1 MGDCLEQN
9 MSLMER
15 LRPELYKRLKKVF
28 ESEEYSYSNVEET
41 ETRDGNKALI
51 VERDNTKYRL
61 NSLYKPLK
69 EAEKWADQYEFH
81 NLSISVVMFGMGNA
95 LFVREMLN
103 RLKPDASVYLFEPDL
118 SVFLYV
124 LNNINIVDILED
136 KRVYLFINNI
146 NEKEFSDLLQSDI
159 DWVAVPTQIICNHP
173 VYDKVYDEEFVGFLR
188 VVHGAN
194 KMAKVNIDTEK
205 HMSITLVDNAIR
217 NLKYI
222 KESNYVSEFI
232 GKIPEELPAVIVA
245 AGPSLDKNIDE
256 LKRAEGKA
264 FIFATDTAVKYLL
277 QHDIKFDAIIT
288 IDAKKGVW
296 HLRDERCHNVPM
308 FCVLE
313 AKSNL
318 MDMHIGRK
326 IWFRGS
332 VYMYDLYS
340 RFNREFPGY
349 NSGGSVATAAFSL
362 CVSMKFKNIVLIGQ
376 DLAYSGGITHAGGV
390 VRNVQGD
397 KEGRELVESIDGGKV
412 WSRYDWLIYLEW
424 FENSIR
430 DLKGINVIDAT
441 EGGALIHGSK
451 VMALSEV
458 IDQYCKE
465 EFSFNGMLD
474 KMPYTFSDEEY
485 SEVKDNIMHLR
496 KEFND
501 IKQKSKEG
509 IKAAEKV
516 ISIVNKGEDNPVNE
530 AKNLKKVDKIN
541 KFLAKQDAYNILDV
555 YITNSVSKHLQTVNM
570 LSDDEDENMKKTLE
584 ISVSI
589 YKALIEAVD
598 TLTPVLE
605 ETLEKL

>member
-1 MGDCLEQN
+1 MEDCLEQN

-15 LRPELYKRLKKVF
+15 IRPDLYKKLKEIF
-28 ESEEYSYSNVEET
+28 ASNEYSYDNIEEAD
-41 ETRDGNKALI
+41 TRDGHKALI
-51 VERDNTKYRL
+51 VDKDNTKYRL

-69 EAEKWADQYEFH
+69 EAEKWAGQYEFH
-81 NLSISVVMFGMGNA
+81 NLNISVIMFGIGNGI
-95 LFVREMLN
+95 FVREMLN

-118 SVFLYV
+118 SIFLYV
-124 LNNINIVDILED
+124 LNNINIEDILED

-146 NEKEFSDLLQSDI
+146 NENGFSDLLQRDI
-159 DWVAVPTQIICNHP
+159 DWVTMPTQIVCSHP
-173 VYDKVYDEEFVGFLR
+173 VYDKIYGDEFVEFLR
-188 VVHGAN
+188 AVHGAN

-205 HMSITLVDNAIR
+205 HMSIKLVDNAIR

-232 GKIPEELPAVIVA
+232 GKIPEELPAIIVA

-264 FIFATDTAVKYLL
+264 FIFATDTSVKYLL
-277 QHDIKFDAIIT
+277 QHNINFDAIIT
-288 IDAKKGVW
+288 IDAKKGIW
-296 HLRDERCHNVPM
+296 HLKDEKCHNVPL

-313 AKSNL
+313 AKSEL

-362 CVSMKFKNIVLIGQ
+362 CVSMKFKNIVFIGQ
-376 DLAYSGGITHAGGV
+376 DLAYSGEVTHAGGV

-397 KEGRELVESIDGGKV
+397 KQGRELVESIDGGKV

-441 EGGALIHGSK
+441 EGGALIHGTE

-458 IDQYCKE
+458 IDKYCKE
-465 EFSFNGMLD
+465 DFSFSDMLD
-474 KMPYTFSDEEY
+474 KMPYTFPDEEY
-485 SEVKDNIMHLR
+485 KKVRDDIVHLR

-555 YITNSVSKHLQTVNM
+555 YITNSVSKDLQTVNM

-598 TLTPVLE
+598 SLTPVLE
-605 ETLEKL
+605 ETLEKV

>member
-146 NEKEFSDLLQSDI
+146 NEKEFSDLLQSDM

-430 DLKGINVIDAT
+430 DLKDINVIDAT

-465 EFSFNGMLD
+465 EFSFNDMLD

-541 KFLAKQDAYNILDV
+541 KFLAKQDAYSILDV
-555 YITNSVSKHLQTVNM
+555 YITNSVSKDLQTVNM

-589 YKALIEAVD
+589 YKALIKAVD
-598 TLTPVLE
+598 SLTPVLE

>member
-1 MGDCLEQN
+1 MEDCLEQN
-9 MSLMER
+9 MSLIKR
-15 LRPELYKRLKKVF
+15 LRPDLYNKLKEVF
-28 ESEEYSYSNVEET
+28 DSNEYSYNNIEEAD
-41 ETRDGNKALI
+41 TRDGNKALI
-51 VERDNTKYRL
+51 VDKDNTKYRL

-81 NLSISVVMFGMGNA
+81 NLSISVIMFGMGNG

-103 RLKPDASVYLFEPDL
+103 RLKPDANVYLFEPDL
-118 SVFLYV
+118 SIFLYV

-136 KRVYLFINNI
+136 KRVFLFINNI
-146 NEKEFSDLLQSDI
+146 NEKEFGDLLQQYI
-159 DWVAVPTQIICNHP
+159 DWVMMPTQIICNHP
-173 VYDKVYDEEFVGFLR
+173 VYDKIYGDEFVEFLKA
-188 VVHGAN
+188 VHGAN

-205 HMSITLVDNAIR
+205 HMSIKLVDNAIK
-217 NLKYI
+217 NLRYI

-232 GKIPEELPAVIVA
+232 GKMPEELPAIIVA

-264 FIFATDTAVKYLL
+264 FIFATDTSVKYLL
-277 QHDIKFDAIIT
+277 QHNINFDAIIT
-288 IDAKKGVW
+288 IDAKKGLW
-296 HLRDERCHNVPM
+296 HLKDERCHNIPL

-313 AKSNL
+313 AKSEL

-376 DLAYSGGITHAGGV
+376 DLAYSGGVTHAGGV

-441 EGGALIHGSK
+441 EGGALIHGTE

-458 IDQYCKE
+458 IDKYCKE
-465 EFSFNGMLD
+465 DFSFSDMLD
-474 KMPYTFSDEEY
+474 KMPYTFPDEEY
-485 SEVKDNIMHLR
+485 RKVRDNMIHLK

-541 KFLAKQDAYNILDV
+541 KFLAKQDAYNLLDV
-555 YITNSVSKHLQTVNM
+555 YITSSVSKDLQTVNM

-598 TLTPVLE
+598 SLTPVLE
-605 ETLEKL
+605 ETLEKV

>member
-1 MGDCLEQN
+1 MEDCLEQN
-9 MSLMER
+9 MSLIKR
-15 LRPELYKRLKKVF
+15 LRPDLYKKLKEVF
-28 ESEEYSYSNVEET
+28 DNNEYSYNNIEEAD
-41 ETRDGNKALI
+41 TRDGNKALI
-51 VERDNTKYRL
+51 IEKDNTKYRL

-81 NLSISVVMFGMGNA
+81 NLSISVIMFGIGNGI
-95 LFVREMLN
+95 FVREMLN

-118 SVFLYV
+118 SIFLYV
-124 LNNINIVDILED
+124 LGNINIVDILED
-136 KRVYLFINNI
+136 KRVFLFINNI
-146 NEKEFSDLLQSDI
+146 NENEFSDLLQQYI
-159 DWVAVPTQIICNHP
+159 DWVMMPTQIICNHP
-173 VYDKVYDEEFVGFLR
+173 VYDKVYGDEFVGFLR

-205 HMSITLVDNAIR
+205 HMSIKLVDNAIK
-217 NLKYI
+217 NLRYI

-232 GKIPEELPAVIVA
+232 GKMPEELPAIIVA

-264 FIFATDTAVKYLL
+264 FIFATDTSVKYLL
-277 QHDIKFDAIIT
+277 QHNINFDAIIT
-288 IDAKKGVW
+288 IDAKKGLW
-296 HLRDERCHNVPM
+296 HLKDERCHNIPL

-313 AKSNL
+313 AKSEL
-318 MDMHIGRK
+318 MDMHTGRK

-332 VYMYDLYS
+332 VYMYDLYN
-340 RFNREFPGY
+340 RFNKEFPGY

-376 DLAYSGGITHAGGV
+376 DLAYSGGVTHAGGV

-441 EGGALIHGSK
+441 EGGALIHGTE

-458 IDQYCKE
+458 IDKYCKE
-465 EFSFNGMLD
+465 DFSFSDMLD
-474 KMPYTFSDEEY
+474 KMPYTFPDEEY
-485 SEVKDNIMHLR
+485 RKVRDNIIHLR

-541 KFLAKQDAYNILDV
+541 KFLAKQDAYNLLDV
-555 YITNSVSKHLQTVNM
+555 YITSSVSKDLQTVNM
-570 LSDDEDENMKKTLE
+570 LSDDEGENMKKTLE

-589 YKALIEAVD
+589 YKALVEAVD
-598 TLTPVLE
+598 SLTPVLE
-605 ETLEKL
+605 ETLEKV

>member
-1 MGDCLEQN
+1 MEDCLEQN
-9 MSLMER
+9 MSLIKR
-15 LRPELYKRLKKVF
+15 LRPDLYKKLKEVF
-28 ESEEYSYSNVEET
+28 DNNEYSYNNIEEAD
-41 ETRDGNKALI
+41 TRDGNKALI
-51 VERDNTKYRL
+51 IEKDNTKYRL

-81 NLSISVVMFGMGNA
+81 NLSISVIMFGIGNGI
-95 LFVREMLN
+95 FVREMLN

-118 SVFLYV
+118 SIFLYV
-124 LNNINIVDILED
+124 LGNINIVDILED
-136 KRVYLFINNI
+136 KRVFLFINNI
-146 NEKEFSDLLQSDI
+146 NENEFSDLLQQYI
-159 DWVAVPTQIICNHP
+159 DWVMMPTQIICNHP
-173 VYDKVYDEEFVGFLR
+173 VYDKVYGDEFVGFLR

-205 HMSITLVDNAIR
+205 HMSIKLVDNAIK
-217 NLKYI
+217 NLRYI

-232 GKIPEELPAVIVA
+232 GKMPEELPAIIVA

-264 FIFATDTAVKYLL
+264 FIFATDTSVKYLL
-277 QHDIKFDAIIT
+277 QHNINFDAIIT
-288 IDAKKGVW
+288 IDAKKGLW
-296 HLRDERCHNVPM
+296 HLKDERCHNIPL

-313 AKSNL
+313 AKSEL
-318 MDMHIGRK
+318 MDMHTGRK

-332 VYMYDLYS
+332 VYMYDLYN
-340 RFNREFPGY
+340 RFNKEFPGY

-376 DLAYSGGITHAGGV
+376 DLAYSGGVTHAGGV

-441 EGGALIHGSK
+441 EGGALIHGTE

-458 IDQYCKE
+458 IDKYCKE
-465 EFSFNGMLD
+465 DFSFSDMLD
-474 KMPYTFSDEEY
+474 KMPYTFPDEEY
-485 SEVKDNIMHLR
+485 RKVRDNIIHLR

-541 KFLAKQDAYNILDV
+541 KFLAKQDAYDLLDV
-555 YITNSVSKHLQTVNM
+555 YITSSVSKDLQTVNM
-570 LSDDEDENMKKTLE
+570 LSDDEGENMKKTLE

-589 YKALIEAVD
+589 YKALVEAVD
-598 TLTPVLE
+598 SLTPVLE
-605 ETLEKL
+605 ETLEKV

>member
-146 NEKEFSDLLQSDI
+146 NEKEFSDLLQSDM

-390 VRNVQGD
+390 IRNVQGD

-430 DLKGINVIDAT
+430 DLKDINVIDAT

-516 ISIVNKGEDNPVNE
+516 ISIINKGEDNPVNE

-541 KFLAKQDAYNILDV
+541 KFLAKQDAYSILDV
-555 YITNSVSKHLQTVNM
+555 YITNSVSKDLQTVNM

>member
-1 MGDCLEQN
+1 MEDCLEQN

-15 LRPELYKRLKKVF
+15 IRPDLYKKLKEIF
-28 ESEEYSYSNVEET
+28 ASNEYSYDNIEEAD
-41 ETRDGNKALI
+41 TRDGHKALI
-51 VERDNTKYRL
+51 VDKDNTKYRL

-69 EAEKWADQYEFH
+69 EAEKWAGQYEFH
-81 NLSISVVMFGMGNA
+81 NLNISVIMFGIGNGI
-95 LFVREMLN
+95 FVREMLN

-118 SVFLYV
+118 SIFLYV
-124 LNNINIVDILED
+124 LNNINIGDILED

-146 NEKEFSDLLQSDI
+146 NENEFSDLLQQYI
-159 DWVAVPTQIICNHP
+159 DWVMMPTQIVCNHP
-173 VYDKVYDEEFVGFLR
+173 VYDKIYGDEFVEFLR
-188 VVHGAN
+188 AVHGAN

-205 HMSITLVDNAIR
+205 HMSIKLVDNAIR

-232 GKIPEELPAVIVA
+232 GKIPEELPAIIVA

-264 FIFATDTAVKYLL
+264 FIFATDTSVKYLL
-277 QHDIKFDAIIT
+277 QHNINFDAIIT
-288 IDAKKGVW
+288 IDAKKGIW
-296 HLRDERCHNVPM
+296 HLKDEKCHNVPL

-313 AKSNL
+313 AKSEL

-362 CVSMKFKNIVLIGQ
+362 CVSMKFKNIVFIGQ
-376 DLAYSGGITHAGGV
+376 DLAYSGEVTHAGGV

-397 KEGRELVESIDGGKV
+397 KQGRELVESIDGGKV

-441 EGGALIHGSK
+441 EGGALIHGTE

-458 IDQYCKE
+458 IDKYCKE
-465 EFSFNGMLD
+465 DFSFSDMLD
-474 KMPYTFSDEEY
+474 KMPYTFPDEEY
-485 SEVKDNIMHLR
+485 KKVRDDIVHLR

-555 YITNSVSKHLQTVNM
+555 YITNSVSKDLQTVNM

-598 TLTPVLE
+598 SLTPVLE
-605 ETLEKL
+605 ETLEKV

>member
-15 LRPELYKRLKKVF
+15 LRPELYKRLKNVF

-146 NEKEFSDLLQSDI
+146 NEREFSDLLQSDM

-376 DLAYSGGITHAGGV
+376 DLAYSGGVTHAGGV

-430 DLKGINVIDAT
+430 DLKDINVIDAT

-458 IDQYCKE
+458 IDEYCKE
-465 EFSFNGMLD
+465 EFSFNDMLD

-485 SEVKDNIMHLR
+485 SEVKDNIIHLR

-516 ISIVNKGEDNPVNE
+516 ISIINKGEDNPVNE

-541 KFLAKQDAYNILDV
+541 KFLAKQDAYSILDV
-555 YITNSVSKHLQTVNM
+555 YITNSVSKDLQTVNM

-598 TLTPVLE
+598 SLTPVLE

>member
-1 MGDCLEQN
+1 MEDCLEQN

-15 LRPELYKRLKKVF
+15 IRPDLYNKLKEVF
-28 ESEEYSYSNVEET
+28 DSNEYSYNNIEEAD
-41 ETRDGNKALI
+41 TRDGNKALI
-51 VERDNTKYRL
+51 VDKDNTKYRL

-81 NLSISVVMFGMGNA
+81 NLSISVIMFGMGNG
-95 LFVREMLN
+95 LFVREMLS
-103 RLKPDASVYLFEPDL
+103 RLKPDASVYIFEPDL
-118 SVFLYV
+118 SIFLYV

-136 KRVYLFINNI
+136 KRVFLFINNI
-146 NEKEFSDLLQSDI
+146 NEKEFGDLLQQYI
-159 DWVAVPTQIICNHP
+159 DWVMMPTQIICNHP
-173 VYDKVYDEEFVGFLR
+173 VYDKIYGDEFVEFLKA
-188 VVHGAN
+188 VHGAN

-205 HMSITLVDNAIR
+205 HMSIKLVDNAIK
-217 NLKYI
+217 NLRYI

-232 GKIPEELPAVIVA
+232 GKMPEELPAIIVA

-264 FIFATDTAVKYLL
+264 FIFATDTSVKYLL
-277 QHDIKFDAIIT
+277 QHNINFDAIIT
-288 IDAKKGVW
+288 IDAKKGLW
-296 HLRDERCHNVPM
+296 HLKDERCHNIPL

-313 AKSNL
+313 AKSEL

-376 DLAYSGGITHAGGV
+376 DLAYSGGVTHAGGV

-441 EGGALIHGSK
+441 EGGALIHGTE

-458 IDQYCKE
+458 IDKYCKE
-465 EFSFNGMLD
+465 DFSFSDMLD
-474 KMPYTFSDEEY
+474 KMPYTFPDEEY
-485 SEVKDNIMHLR
+485 RKVRDNMIHLK

-541 KFLAKQDAYNILDV
+541 KFLAKQDAYNLLDV
-555 YITNSVSKHLQTVNM
+555 YITSSVSKDLQTVNM

-598 TLTPVLE
+598 SLTPVLE
-605 ETLEKL
+605 ETLEKV